1 MSAAAASLLARFATL
16 HFVVWGDFIA
26 DEFLYGEITRVS
38 REAPVLILKHRDRAL
53 VPGGGAN
60 TAANLAALGA
70 SVSLVGVIGDDAA
83 GAELMRQF
91 AALRMDISG
100 LQRVRQRGTPTK
112 TRILA
117 GHAHTARQQVIRL
130 DREPAP
136 LEAPQQRRRLLAHA
150 ERLARRCHGLLLC
163 DYGYGAVWPAGWQ
176 ALRPTLPPGL
186 PVTVDARAG
195 VTAYA
200 GVTAA
205 TPNEEEVEDLY
216 HLPIGHDE
224 IRLEDAGRRLL
235 RELNSLGL
243 LITRGRDGMALFLP
257 GRPTLHIPICGQ
269 DQAVDVTGAG
279 DTVLALFT
287 AALAAGAHMETAARL
302 ANCAAGLVVMKRGT
316 ATLALDELA
325 PAWEQIQ
332 RNYAE

>member
-1 MSAAAASLLARFATL
+1 MSAASHNLVERLAGL
-16 HFVVWGDFIA
+16 HLVVWGDFIA

-60 TAANLAALGA
+60 TAANLASLGA
-70 SVSLVGVIGDDAA
+70 SVSLVGVIGDDEA
-83 GAELMRQF
+83 GTELMRQF
-91 AALRMDISG
+91 AAMRMNVSG
-100 LQRVRQRGTPTK
+100 LLRVRQRLTPTK

-117 GHAHTARQQVIRL
+117 GHAHTTRQQVIRI
-130 DREPAP
+130 DREPGP
-136 LEAPQQRRRLLAHA
+136 LDSPALRRRLLAHA
-150 ERLARRCHGLLLC
+150 LRLARRCHALLLC

-176 ALRPTLPPGL
+176 ALRPQLPSQL
-186 PVTVDARAG
+186 PVTVDARSG

-216 HLPIGHDE
+216 HLAIGHDE
-224 IRLEDAGRRLL
+224 IRLEEAGRRML
-235 RELNSLGL
+235 RELEALGL

-257 GRPTLHIPICGQ
+257 ERPTLHVPIFGQ

-279 DTVLALFT
+279 DTVLAVFT
-287 AALAAGAHMETAARL
+287 AALAAGSDMETAAWL

-316 ATLALDELA
+316 ATLTPDELA
-325 PAWEQIQ
+325 PAWARAQ
-332 RNYAE
+332 AT

>member
-1 MSAAAASLLARFATL
+1 MSRDSQNLVTRLADL
-16 HFVVWGDFIA
+16 HLVVWGDFIA

-38 REAPVLILKHRDRAL
+38 REAPVLILKHRDHAL

-70 SVSLVGVIGDDAA
+70 SVSLVGVIGDDEA

-91 AALRMDISG
+91 AALRMNISG
-100 LQRVRQRGTPTK
+100 VLRVRQRQTPTK

-136 LEAPQQRRRLLAHA
+136 LESPALRRRLLANVA
-150 ERLARRCHGLLLC
+150 RLARRSHGLLLC
-163 DYGYGAVWPAGWQ
+163 DYGYGSVWPAGWQ
-176 ALRPTLPPGL
+176 SLRPQLPPGL

-200 GVTAA
+200 GVAAA

-216 HLPIGHDE
+216 HLAIGHDE
-224 IRLEDAGRRLL
+224 IRLEEAGRRML
-235 RELNSLGL
+235 RELESLGL

-257 GRPTLHIPICGQ
+257 ERPTLHIPIFGQ

-279 DTVLALFT
+279 DTVMALFT
-287 AALAAGAHMETAARL
+287 AALAAGADMETATRL

-316 ATLALDELA
+316 ATLSPDELA
-325 PAWEQIQ
+325 PAWAQAQ
-332 RNYAE
+332 AQP